1 VKGQVQSGEGVGML
15 GKLLLGLVI
24 VVVVL
29 AIVVATRP
37 STFHVER
44 SIVITASPE
53 SVFAQVNDFHSW
65 AAWSPWEKLDPKMEK
80 TFSGP
85 SAGAGATYAWNSENS
100 KVGQGRMTIERS
112 DLPSSVSVKLEFIK
126 PFTATNTVTFTII
139 PAGTQTRT
147 TWAMD
152 GHNGFLGKLFHLVM
166 NMDKMVG
173 GDFERG
179 LAALKS
185 VAEAV
190 RKPAAA
196 AG

>member
-1 VKGQVQSGEGVGML
+1 ML

-37 STFHVER
+37 STSHIER
-44 SIVITASPE
+44 SILITASPE
-53 SVFAQVNDFHSW
+53 NIFAQVNDFHSW

-80 TFSGP
+80 TFAGP
-85 SAGAGATYAWNSENS
+85 PAGAGAIYAWNSDNG

-126 PFTATNTVTFTII
+126 PFTATNTVTFTMI
-139 PAGTQTRT
+139 PVGTQTRT

-173 GDFERG
+173 DDFERG
-179 LAALKS
+179 LTALKS

-190 RKPAAA
+190 RGPTAAVA
-196 AG
+196 NADASLG

>member
-1 VKGQVQSGEGVGML
+1 ML
-15 GKLLLGLVI
+15 GKLFLGLVI

-37 STFHVER
+37 STFHIER
-44 SIVITASPE
+44 SIFITASPE

-80 TFSGP
+80 TFLGP
-85 SAGAGATYAWNSENS
+85 SAGAGAIYAWNSDNG
-100 KVGQGRMTIERS
+100 KVGQGRMTIERN

-126 PFTATNTVTFTII
+126 PFTATNTVTFTML
-139 PAGTQTRT
+139 PVATQTRT

-166 NMDKMVG
+166 NMDKTVG

-185 VAEAV
+185 VTEAGI
-190 RKPAAA
+190 RT
-196 AG
+196 

>member
-126 PFTATNTVTFTII
+126 PFTATNTVTFTMI
-139 PAGTQTRT
+139 PVATQTRT

-190 RKPAAA
+190 RGS

>member
-1 VKGQVQSGEGVGML
+1 ML
-15 GKLLLGLVI
+15 GKILIGLAI

-44 SIVITASPE
+44 SILITASPE
-53 SVFAQVNDFHSW
+53 SVFAQVNDFHRW

-80 TFSGP
+80 MFSGP
-85 SAGAGATYAWNSENS
+85 SAGAGALYSWKSDNG
-100 KVGQGRMTIERS
+100 KVGQGRMAIERS
-112 DLPSSVSVKLEFIK
+112 DLPSSVRVKLEFIK
-126 PFTATNTVTFTII
+126 PFTATNTVTFTVI
-139 PAGTQTRT
+139 PTATQTRT

-185 VAEAV
+185 VTEAV
-190 RKPAAA
+190 RGPAAA
-196 AG
+196 VANAPTPH

>member
-1 VKGQVQSGEGVGML
+1 ML
-15 GKLLLGLVI
+15 GRLVLGLVI

-44 SIVITASPE
+44 SILITASPE

-85 SAGAGATYAWNSENS
+85 SAGAGAIYAWNSGNG

-112 DLPSSVSVKLEFIK
+112 DLPSSVSVQLEFIK
-126 PFTATNTVTFTII
+126 PFTATNTVTFTMI
-139 PAGTQTRT
+139 PVGTQTRT

-190 RKPAAA
+190 RGSTAAA
-196 AG
+196 ANAPAPH

>member
-1 VKGQVQSGEGVGML
+1 ML
-15 GKLLLGLVI
+15 AKLLVGL
-24 VVVVL
+24 VVVVAVL
-29 AIVVATRP
+29 AVVVATRP

-44 SIVITASPE
+44 SILITASPE

-80 TFSGP
+80 TFLGP
-85 SAGAGATYAWNSENS
+85 SAGAGAIYAWNSDNG

-126 PFTATNTVTFTII
+126 PFTATNTVTFTMI
-139 PAGTQTRT
+139 PVDTQTRT
-147 TWAMD
+147 TWSMD

-173 GDFERG
+173 GDFDRG

-190 RKPAAA
+190 RKPA
-196 AG
+196 G

>member
-1 VKGQVQSGEGVGML
+1 VKGQVRSGEGVGML

-44 SIVITASPE
+44 SILITASPE
-53 SVFAQVNDFHSW
+53 SVFAQVNDFHFW

-112 DLPSSVSVKLEFIK
+112 DLPSSVSVKLEFLK
-126 PFTATNTVTFTII
+126 PFTATNTVTFTMM
-139 PAGTQTRT
+139 PVAAQTRT

-190 RKPAAA
+190 RGS

>member
-1 VKGQVQSGEGVGML
+1 ML
-15 GKLLLGLVI
+15 GKLLLGLAI

-65 AAWSPWEKLDPKMEK
+65 AAWSPWEKLDPTMEK

-85 SAGAGATYAWNSENS
+85 SAGAGATYVWKSDNG

-126 PFTATNTVTFTII
+126 PFIATNTVTFTLI
-139 PAGTQTRT
+139 PVATQTRT

-152 GHNGFLGKLFHLVM
+152 GHNGLLGKLFHLVM

-185 VAEAV
+185 VTEAV
-190 RKPAAA
+190 LGTA

>member
-1 VKGQVQSGEGVGML
+1 ML
-15 GKLLLGLVI
+15 GKILIGLAI
-24 VVVVL
+24 VVVLL
-29 AIVVATRP
+29 AIVVATRQ

-44 SIVITASPE
+44 SLLITASPE
-53 SVFAQVNDFHSW
+53 SVFAQVNDFRSW
-65 AAWSPWEKLDPKMEK
+65 AAWSPWEKLDPKMKK

-85 SAGAGATYAWNSENS
+85 SAGAGAIYAWNSDNG

-112 DLPSSVSVKLEFIK
+112 DLPSSVIVKLEFIK
-126 PFTATNTVTFTII
+126 PFTATNTVTFTMI
-139 PAGTQTRT
+139 PVAAQTRT

-190 RKPAAA
+190 RGPTAAVGNA
-196 AG
+196 PTPH

>member
-15 GKLLLGLVI
+15 GKLLLGLVV

-126 PFTATNTVTFTII
+126 PFTATNTVTFTMI
-139 PAGTQTRT
+139 PVATQTRT

-190 RKPAAA
+190 RGS

>member
-15 GKLLLGLVI
+15 GKLLLGLVV

-126 PFTATNTVTFTII
+126 PFTATNTVTFTMI
-139 PAGTQTRT
+139 PVATQTRT

-173 GDFERG
+173 GDFDRG

-190 RKPAAA
+190 RGS

>member
-1 VKGQVQSGEGVGML
+1 ML

-100 KVGQGRMTIERS
+100 KVGQERMTIERS

-126 PFTATNTVTFTII
+126 PFTATNTVTFTMI
-139 PAGTQTRT
+139 PVATQTRT

-190 RKPAAA
+190 RGS

>member
-1 VKGQVQSGEGVGML
+1 ML

-29 AIVVATRP
+29 AVVVATRP

-44 SIVITASPE
+44 SILITASPE
-53 SVFAQVNDFHSW
+53 SVFAQVNDFRSW

-85 SAGAGATYAWNSENS
+85 SAGAGAIYAWNSDNR

-126 PFTATNTVTFTII
+126 PFTATNTVTFTMI
-139 PAGTQTRT
+139 PVATQTRT

-166 NMDKMVG
+166 NMDRMVG

-185 VAEAV
+185 VAEAA
-190 RKPAAA
+190 RGPTAAVA
-196 AG
+196 NAPTPR